1 MQSFQN
7 FHFFF
12 NFISPCA
19 VLNHS
24 VVSNSLRPHGL
35 HCPARLYC
43 PWNSPGNTGLGFHA
57 LLQGIF
63 PTQGLNPGLLHCRW
77 ILYCLSHQG
86 SPNRLGLS
94 WIQISYH
101 FPNHRSSFLF
111 CASTQIFFCIEKYF
125 SFLLRNFQLTFKE
138 KNLFID
144 EFIHLLSSH
153 CVQVLNYCT
162 WTSISYLGSVQN
174 ESIGLLLKKMNMNV
188 KRATAEH

>member
-86 SPNRLGLS
+86 SPIILKWVASPFSRGTSQSRNQTQVSCTARGFFTS
-94 WIQISYH
+94 WATWEAPKMYIQIKKKMQVV
-101 FPNHRSSFLF
+101 SSGG
-111 CASTQIFFCIEKYF
+111 
-125 SFLLRNFQLTFKE
+125 R
-138 KNLFID
+138 
-144 EFIHLLSSH
+144 LLSRR
-153 CVQVLNYCT
+153 
-162 WTSISYLGSVQN
+162 YLSRN
-174 ESIGLLLKKMNMNV
+174 L
-188 KRATAEH
+188 

>member
-1 MQSFQN
+1 MNYLSHIIKPSLFRMACKA
-7 FHFFF
+7 FKIFIFFF

-125 SFLLRNFQLTFKE
+125 SFLLGNFQLTFKE
-138 KNLFID
+138 KTYSLMNSFTYWVSLCSGI
-144 EFIHLLSSH
+144 ELLY
-153 CVQVLNYCT
+153 LN
-162 WTSISYLGSVQN
+162 
-174 ESIGLLLKKMNMNV
+174 
-188 KRATAEH
+188 

>member
-1 MQSFQN
+1 MQSFQI

-77 ILYCLSHQG
+77 ILYCLSHQEV
-86 SPNRLGLS
+86 
-94 WIQISYH
+94 QIGWACH
-101 FPNHRSSFLF
+101 EFKFPIISRITEVLFSSVLPH
-111 CASTQIFFCIEKYF
+111 KYF
-125 SFLLRNFQLTFKE
+125 SVLKNIFPFYLETSNLRLR
-138 KNLFID
+138 
-144 EFIHLLSSH
+144 
-153 CVQVLNYCT
+153 
-162 WTSISYLGSVQN
+162 
-174 ESIGLLLKKMNMNV
+174 KKTYSLMNSF
-188 KRATAEH
+188 TY